1 MLNTILHRKYMFEIL
16 TNLFQTNF
24 AKNLAFKWWTACYF
38 LHSLDR
44 FSTDLDFNYIWETN
58 EDKLFLEIEKLL
70 SKYWTIKESYNKR
83 FTIFFLFSY
92 GESDMNIKIEI
103 NKRNRENNVYE
114 TINFF
119 WNDIIVM
126 DKSSIFA
133 NKLVALTDRK
143 IMVNR
148 DLYDIWFF
156 YKNNFPINEQIILE
170 RTWKTYK
177 EYLEF
182 LLDFISKIN
191 TKNLLHW
198 LWEVLNPKQKTF
210 VKEKLLNEL
219 TQKIEFELKFNV

>member
-1 MLNTILHRKYMFEIL
+1 MLNTSFHRKYMFEIL
-16 TNLFQTNF
+16 VNIFQTKF

-44 FSTDLDFNYIWETN
+44 FSTDLDFNLIWEVD
-58 EDKLFLEIEKLL
+58 EEKLFTDIETLL
-70 SKYWTIKESYNKR
+70 LKQWTIKESYNKR

-92 GESDMNIKIEI
+92 GENDMNIKIEI
-103 NKRNRENNVYE
+103 NKRNRNNNIYE

-126 DKSSIFA
+126 DRASIFT

-156 YKNNFPINEQIILE
+156 YKNNFPINEKIIIE

-177 EYLEF
+177 EYLFF
-182 LLDFISKIN
+182 LLDFLSKVN
-191 TKNLLHW
+191 KKNLLNW
-198 LWEVLNPKQKTF
+198 LGEVLNPKQKAF
-210 VKEKLLNEL
+210 VKDKLLTEL
-219 TQKIEFELKFNV
+219 IWKIEFELKFN

>member
-1 MLNTILHRKYMFEIL
+1 LI
-16 TNLFQTNF
+16 
-24 AKNLAFKWWTACYF
+24 
-38 LHSLDR
+38 
-44 FSTDLDFNYIWETN
+44 LDFNLIWEFD
-58 EDKLFLEIEKLL
+58 EEILLLEIEKILW
-70 SKYWTIKESYNKR
+70 KIWIIKEYYNKR

-103 NKRNRENNVYE
+103 NKRNRKNNVYE

-119 WNDIIVM
+119 WSDIIVM
-126 DKSSIFA
+126 DKASIFS

-156 YKNNFPINEQIILE
+156 YKNNFPINEKLITE

-182 LLDFISKIN
+182 VLEFLSKIN
-191 TKNLLHW
+191 KKTLLNG
-198 LWEVLNPKQKTF
+198 LWEVLNPKQKAF
-210 VKEKLLNEL
+210 VKDRLIIEL
-219 TQKIEFELKFNV
+219 IWKIEFELKFNT